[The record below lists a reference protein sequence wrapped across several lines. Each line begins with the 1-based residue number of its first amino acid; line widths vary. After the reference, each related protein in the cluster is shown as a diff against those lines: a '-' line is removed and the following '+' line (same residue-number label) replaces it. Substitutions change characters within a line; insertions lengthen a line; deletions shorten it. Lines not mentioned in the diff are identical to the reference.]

1 MSRDDKPDEIHSLK
15 TIEDDGLIY
24 EQMLREEAGVETKM
38 DVYPG
43 LSHDF
48 WGVDTHLE
56 SRKSSGWP
64 VWKERSGCCR
74 WKGRGE
80 VRLP

>member
-1 MSRDDKPDEIHSLK
+1 MSRYDQPDEIHSLQ

-56 SRKSSGWP
+56 SSKKQWLAGVEGAKWLLGMEGSR
-64 VWKERSGCCR
+64 
-74 WKGRGE
+74 
-80 VRLP
+80 